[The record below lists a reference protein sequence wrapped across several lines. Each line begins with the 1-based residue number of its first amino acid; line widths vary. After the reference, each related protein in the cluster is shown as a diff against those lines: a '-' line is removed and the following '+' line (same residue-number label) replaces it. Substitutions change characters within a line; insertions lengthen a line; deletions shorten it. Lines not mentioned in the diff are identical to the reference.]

1 MESLKKEERRE
12 MVQKFVSEQEFY
24 TEQELTDAINKY
36 FNTLDKKTSK
46 PTIHRDLNAL
56 SIKKNKKGIYK
67 PTETTKKLK
76 FKKRYDKSKNHILS
90 KMTEDEF
97 DLEILEIKEGYAEVV
112 AFELKNAKE
121 EVFATFVSGNNILVV
136 KTNKK

>member
-1 MESLKKEERRE
+1 
-12 MVQKFVSEQEFY
+12 
-24 TEQELTDAINKY
+24 
-36 FNTLDKKTSK
+36 
-46 PTIHRDLNAL
+46 
-56 SIKKNKKGIYK
+56 
-67 PTETTKKLK
+67 
-76 FKKRYDKSKNHILS
+76 
-90 KMTEDEF
+90 MTEDEF

>member
-1 MESLKKEERRE
+1 MDSIKKEERRE

-36 FNTLDKKTSK
+36 FKPQGKKTSK
-46 PTIHRDLNAL
+46 PTIHRDLDTL
-56 SIKKNKKGIYK
+56 SIEKNKKGIYK

-76 FKKRYDKSKNHILS
+76 FKKRYDKSKDHIS
-90 KMTEDEF
+90 SIITEDEF
-97 DLEILEIKEGYAEVV
+97 NLEILKVEEGYADVV
-112 AFELKNAKE
+112 AFELENAKE